1 MKKTVI
7 ALSLALALPTLA
19 MAEEDKKRKGPRMDL
34 NGDGYITKSEMLEA
48 HKKRID
54 EIFKRGDTNG
64 DGKLDRDEMKAAKKG
79 MREKMKSF
87 RENRKERRSE
97 RQASEE

>member
-1 MKKTVI
+1 MKKTAI

-19 MAEEDKKRKGPRMDL
+19 MAEEGKKRKGPRMDL
-34 NGDGYITKSEMLEA
+34 NGDGYITKSEMLES

-64 DGKLDRDEMKAAKKG
+64 DGKLDRDEMKAAKKN
-79 MREKMKSF
+79 MRANQKERREKMKA
-87 RENRKERRSE
+87 RRAE

>member
-19 MAEEDKKRKGPRMDL
+19 LAEEDKKRKGPRMDL

-54 EIFKRGDTNG
+54 EIFKRGDKHG
-64 DGKLDRDEMKAAKKG
+64 DGKLDRDEMKTAKKN
-79 MREKMKSF
+79 MREKMKNY
-87 RENRKERRSE
+87 REKRKERRSD
-97 RQASEE
+97 RKTSEE